1 MADYTPGTLA
11 SSLLGNTLDTTLNDL
26 FQKSAGPSQLVTKPP
41 AVYVRTPKDINA
53 TKKAKAK
60 SKTQH
65 AQELTKKAIE
75 AANQARALAALSP
88 LKRKRTEVVQPGSI
102 AKKSA
107 TDKKLAPE
115 TAEEKRLKD
124 ARTVFVGNVP
134 VECIEKAGYKD
145 LKAKFAECGN
155 VESIRFRS
163 VAFSEPMA
171 RKAAFITKRVH
182 SDREAVNAYVVYKT
196 KEEATSALSLNGT
209 LLMDKH
215 LRVDRASN
223 LKQHD
228 RKRSVF
234 LGSLPFDCQEEEL
247 WTFFKDCGE
256 VESVRIIRDTKT
268 NVGKGFGY
276 VQFTDR
282 ASVEAALSLE
292 DKTFRPKHTIRIQRC
307 KVSSSEGGVPSAPR
321 KAGSARGTRSNGRP
335 QRGNKIT
342 GISGKLIPSGKLHEG
357 TRASKDDSQKL
368 KMKKKK
374 KNNNT
379 TAKKPA
385 NKKAKK

>member
-1 MADYTPGTLA
+1 MTDYTPGTL
-11 SSLLGNTLDTTLNDL
+11 SSSIIGNSVDTTLNDL
-26 FQKSAGPSQLVTKPP
+26 FQKSAGPSQLLTKPA
-41 AVYVRTPKDINA
+41 AVYVRTPKGINA
-53 TKKAKAK
+53 TKQAKAK
-60 SKTQH
+60 SKTQN
-65 AQELTKKAIE
+65 AQALAKKAVE
-75 AANQARALAALSP
+75 AANKARSLAAMSP
-88 LKRKRTEVVQPGSI
+88 LKRKRNESIQPGTV

-107 TDKKLAPE
+107 TDKNLAPE
-115 TAEEKRLKD
+115 TPEEKRAKD

-134 VECIEKAGYKD
+134 VECIEKAGSKE

-163 VAFSEPMA
+163 VAFAEPMA

-182 SDREAVNAYVVYKT
+182 EDREAVNAYVVYKT
-196 KEEATSALSLNGT
+196 KEEATKALDLNGT
-209 LLMDKH
+209 VFMGKH

-223 LKQHD
+223 MKQHD

-292 DKTFRPKHTIRIQRC
+292 DKTFRSNHTIRIQRC
-307 KVSSSEGGVPSAPR
+307 KVSASEGGVPSAPR
-321 KAGSARGTRSNGRP
+321 KAASARGTRSNGRP

-357 TRASKDDSQKL
+357 TRASKNDSQKL
-368 KMKKKK
+368 KMKKK
-374 KNNNT
+374 NP
-379 TAKKPA
+379 TAKKSN